1 MKTGPRYHVKPRR
14 HRERKTDYRRRLKL
28 LRSKKPR
35 IVVRKSL
42 KVIRVQFVEYD
53 PQGDKILVSSLSNE
67 LTREYGWKYPVST
80 TPAAYLTGLLAGKR
94 AKEKGIKE
102 GVLDI
107 GLYHPTVGGTLF
119 AALKGVVDAGVACS
133 HEKEMLPNEDRIYGA
148 HLNKA
153 IRPLVEEIKT
163 KIIGG
168 KE

>member
-1 MKTGPRYHVKPRR
+1 MKAGPRYHVKPRR

-28 LRSKKPR
+28 LRGKKPR

-42 KVIRVQFVEYD
+42 KAIRVQFVEYS

-67 LTREYGWKYPVST
+67 LAKDYGWKYSLAN

-94 AKEKGIKE
+94 AKEKGIEE

-107 GLYHPTVGGTLF
+107 GLYHPTVGSTLF
-119 AALKGVVDAGVACS
+119 AALKGVVDAGIACP
-133 HEKEMLPNEDRIYGA
+133 HDKEMLPKEDRIHGE
-148 HLNKA
+148 HVNKDMKSH
-153 IRPLVEEIKT
+153 VDQIKT